1 MYNKRVSEIK
11 KAIPSMVLGEELR
24 FDCPNDYEKYWEVN
38 AFSMRMFPGPSDAHF
53 HSLIYS
59 WQPLG
64 LPVSAVSASELSA
77 EKTSDGDAQEVLLIL
92 PIQFQ
97 GHYETEFG
105 PITLEDQRRGVL
117 MSCDSLLRGKESGTA
132 LNLSLNAAK
141 LKDTL
146 TWMAAGDAERA
157 HLLLERPVA
166 FNTQSHD
173 VHYLSV
179 IKNLCDTAA
188 LLKNKPGAIQQLGL
202 DDTVYRLAAH
212 MLLDDSDPADKP
224 RRQDQF
230 SLQVLNGVLDWVLSN
245 LGESITLT
253 KLERISGLSARSL
266 QLMFSRHLNTTPMS
280 WVKEQR
286 IQKAHQL
293 LMQQPSLLVSEVA
306 HLCGYP
312 SAEMFAARYR
322 QRFGQTPSQS
332 RR

>member
-1 MYNKRVSEIK
+1 ML
-11 KAIPSMVLGEELR
+11 MGEELR
-24 FDCPNDYEKYWEVN
+24 FDCLSDYEKYWDLN
-38 AFSMRMFPGPSDAHF
+38 AFSMRMFPVQSDAHF
-53 HSLIYS
+53 YSLIYS

-64 LPVSAVSASELSA
+64 LPVSVLSASELVA
-77 EKTSDGDAQEVLLIL
+77 EKIADGSAQEVLLIL

-97 GHYETEFG
+97 CNYETEFG
-105 PITLEDQRRGVL
+105 PIKLEGQRRGVF
-117 MSCDSLLRGKESGTA
+117 MPCNSLLRGKESGTA
-132 LNLSLNAAK
+132 LHLSLNAEK
-141 LKDTL
+141 LKDTITL
-146 TWMAAGDAERA
+146 MAAGDAERA
-157 HLLLERPVA
+157 NLLVEKPVA
-166 FNTQSHD
+166 FNMQSHD

-188 LLKNKPGAIQQLGL
+188 LLKNKPGAIQKLGL

-212 MLLDDSDPADKP
+212 MLLDGSDTADKP
-224 RRQDQF
+224 RTQDQF
-230 SLQVLNGVLDWVLSN
+230 SLQVLDGVLDWIMSN

-266 QLMFSRHLNTTPMS
+266 QLMFSRHLNTTPMT
-280 WVKEQR
+280 WVREQR

-322 QRFGQTPSQS
+322 QRFAQTPSQA